1 MSLTIRPRVCLVIL
15 LGFVLLVAGP
25 GCQHDL
31 PSLQSE
37 DEDTLIASGT
47 IRTRE
52 IRIAPELGGRIERIE
67 IETGDVVQ
75 AGDVLIQL
83 DTTPWELELLPA
95 EAAVETAEAEL
106 AATIAGPRSEEIEGA
121 EAALALAKAER
132 DGAYQAWQV
141 ALDVLEDPQDLDDQ
155 LVDVRT
161 QVALAAQGVELAEAE
176 LQAVQLRRDQTRAG
190 TSERESADY
199 QVIAAQKALEAAK
212 ADEATAQALLNTL
225 WTIRREPLGLIAQA
239 QAAEGAFRAAEAG
252 VAVAEARRDDTL
264 AGPMLE
270 DIAIDRASL
279 NRAQAE
285 VDLLKLRIARS
296 TLTSPVDGTVI
307 ARVLDVGELAGPA
320 MTILTVADLS
330 EVRLDVYVAENR
342 IGRILL
348 EQQVEVSVDSF
359 PDRTFVGRVIRIEDE
374 PEYTPR
380 NVATKEERLNTFYA
394 VEIRL
399 SNPEGLLKPGMP
411 ADAQFLEGTSS
422 D

>member
-1 MSLTIRPRVCLVIL
+1 V
-15 LGFVLLVAGP
+15 
-25 GCQHDL
+25 
-31 PSLQSE
+31 PSWQAE
-37 DEDTLIASGT
+37 DENALIASGT

-52 IRIAPELGGRIERIE
+52 IRIAPELGGRIERVE
-67 IETGDVVQ
+67 VETGDAVK

-106 AATIAGPRSEEIEGA
+106 AATMAGPRPEEIEGA
-121 EAALALAKAER
+121 AAALALAKAER
-132 DGAYQAWQV
+132 DGAYEAWQV
-141 ALDVLEDPQDLDDQ
+141 ALDVLEDPQDLDAQ
-155 LVDVRT
+155 LVDAKT

-190 TSERESADY
+190 TPERASADY
-199 QVIAAQKALEAAK
+199 QVVAAREALEAAE
-212 ADEATAQALLNTL
+212 ADETTAQVLLNTL
-225 WTIRREPLGLIAQA
+225 WAIRREPLGLIAQA

-252 VAVAEARRDDTL
+252 VAVAEARRDDLL
-264 AGPMLE
+264 AGPMPE
-270 DIAIDRASL
+270 DIAMDRAAL
-279 NRAQAE
+279 NQAQAK
-285 VDLLKLRIARS
+285 VDLLKLRIARG

-342 IGRILL
+342 IGRIRL

-359 PDRTFVGRVIRIEDE
+359 PDRTFGGRVIRIEDE

-411 ADAQFLEGTSS
+411 ADAQFLAGTAS